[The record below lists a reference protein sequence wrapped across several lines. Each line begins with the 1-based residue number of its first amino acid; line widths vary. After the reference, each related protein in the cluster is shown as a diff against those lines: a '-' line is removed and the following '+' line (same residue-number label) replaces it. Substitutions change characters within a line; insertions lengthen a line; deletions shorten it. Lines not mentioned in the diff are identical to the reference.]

1 MKKILSA
8 LFLLCLFMIPQIV
21 SAEKTDFA
29 DKSFNFKAV
38 RKIVVHDLK
47 TEVSL
52 SGVGAIQQ
60 HKLLN
65 SFQENMSKMK
75 KVEVATD
82 GDGDLIVECKIT
94 RWKDDYYIIP
104 EHTVWEQKTRYRT
117 RRDRDGNKYEEKY
130 YITVPVTYPP
140 RRVDTSTLV
149 VNFEVYDARTGKMV
163 FGREDDR
170 TREDANAQIGM
181 FGRMCN
187 SFFSDFNK
195 KFK

>member
-1 MKKILSA
+1 MKKFLSV
-8 LFLLCLFMIPQIV
+8 LFLIGCFLIPQIV

-29 DKSFNFKAV
+29 DKDFNFKAV
-38 RKIVVHDLK
+38 TTVVVHNV
-47 TEVSL
+47 TAETSL
-52 SGVGAIQQ
+52 RGVGTIQKQ
-60 HKLLN
+60 KLL
-65 SFQENMSKMK
+65 SLYQDNMQKIK
-75 KVEVATD
+75 KAKVATD

-94 RWKDDYYIIP
+94 RWEDDYYIVP
-104 EHTVWEQKTRYRT
+104 EHTVWEEKTMYRT

-149 VNFEVYDARTGKMV
+149 VNFEVYDAKTGKMV
-163 FGREDDR
+163 FGRKDNR
-170 TREDANAQIGM
+170 TREDADAQLSM

-195 KFK
+195 KLK